1 MTGRDGDDVDMDAA
15 GTWQRWGEGEPINVW
30 ITPDVGVV
38 VTDDGPLTAREEAA
52 LVAQIDAA
60 WAEGGE
66 PIPADA
72 VLAEVSLDENRG
84 RGVRSTCRGL
94 GGRGRGSRWRW
105 R

>member
-1 MTGRDGDDVDMDAA
+1 M
-15 GTWQRWGEGEPINVW
+15 
-30 ITPDVGVV
+30 
-38 VTDDGPLTAREEAA
+38 TDDGPLTAREEAA

-84 RGVRSTCRGL
+84 PGTAPLDQGN
-94 GGRGRGSRWRW
+94 G
-105 R
+105 